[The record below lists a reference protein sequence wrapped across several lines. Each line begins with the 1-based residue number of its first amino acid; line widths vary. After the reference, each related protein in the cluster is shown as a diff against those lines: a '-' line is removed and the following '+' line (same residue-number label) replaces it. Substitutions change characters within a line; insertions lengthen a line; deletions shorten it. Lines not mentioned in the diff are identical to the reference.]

1 MMAAS
6 MRVNNSRNES
16 VNVNVCFWLIL
27 LLACLFFNSLS
38 LSHTHNTNR
47 YFKKRKEMESPSTVI
62 IVGGYRMSLES
73 VGTISTGDIYHNI
86 SRSGGSL

>member
-1 MMAAS
+1 MNQS
-6 MRVNNSRNES
+6 MSMCVFGLSYCS
-16 VNVNVCFWLIL
+16 HV
-27 LLACLFFNSLS
+27 FFFYSLS

>member
-1 MMAAS
+1 MS
-6 MRVNNSRNES
+6 MC
-16 VNVNVCFWLIL
+16 VCVFGLSYI
-27 LLACLFFNSLS
+27 AQMSFFILS
-38 LSHTHNTNR
+38 LSFTHTQHKQIR
-47 YFKKRKEMESPSTVI
+47 KKRKEMESPSTVI